1 MVYSSSYWPWV
12 VEEGH
17 FRRRNQSTPPKIL
30 LSAALSEVIVQKSS
44 HKIYQGYRLHKTIHI
59 LRLSSHFGVSTPLHI
74 SRSGDKP
81 APYLAPAP
89 DHLLPQPNTSLKRAV
104 VKYV

>member
-74 SRSGDKP
+74 SSSGYTLAQD
-81 APYLAPAP
+81 LAPDPA
-89 DHLLPQPNTSLKRAV
+89 HIFPQPHQPLKRAE
-104 VKYV
+104 KCP